1 MLRAGSVA
9 KETLEKSP
17 HSRDNAL
24 VIAVRAGFMG
34 GKQLGFGDYEQS
46 TAKKRTKRERFLA
59 EMEAVVPWK
68 ALIDLIEPHYPK
80 TSSKGGRPAYP
91 LATMLRIHLMQQWY
105 SLSDPAMEDALIEV
119 PTMRRF
125 AGIDMISDRIPDE
138 TTILAFRHLL
148 EKHNLGEQIFE
159 TVKAHLKANGM
170 AMKQG
175 TIIDATLIAA
185 PSSTKNEKGE
195 RDPEMHQTKKGN
207 QWYFGMKVHIG
218 VDKDSGLIHSVE
230 TTAANVHDLT
240 PAAELL
246 HGEEEVVYADAGY
259 QGIEKRP
266 EMEGKPTTFRVA
278 MRAGKRRT
286 LPNTADGRMDDLIET
301 AKAHIRAKGKHPFRV
316 IKQQFGFQKTRLR
329 GMLKNRCKVNVLAAL
344 TNLFMVRHELLCR
357 T

>member
-1 MLRAGSVA
+1 
-9 KETLEKSP
+9 
-17 HSRDNAL
+17 
-24 VIAVRAGFMG
+24 MG
-34 GKQLGFGDYEQS
+34 GKQLGFGDYEQT
-46 TAKKRTKRERFLA
+46 TAKKRTKREKFLA
-59 EMEAVVPWK
+59 DMDQVVPWK
-68 ALIDLIEPHYPK
+68 SLIDLVEPHYPK
-80 TSSKGGRPAYP
+80 SCKKGGRPPYP

-105 SLSDPAMEDALIEV
+105 SLSDPGMEEVLIEV

-148 EKHNLGEQIFE
+148 EKHHLGEQIFE
-159 TVKAHLKANGM
+159 TVKAHLKERGM

-185 PSSTKNEKGE
+185 PSSTKNKAGE

-240 PAAELL
+240 PAADLL
-246 HGEEEVVYADAGY
+246 HGEEVVVYADAGY
-259 QGIEKRP
+259 QGIEKRE
-266 EMEGKPTTFRVA
+266 EMEGKTTQFRIA
-278 MRAGKRRT
+278 MRPGKRRA
-286 LPNTADGRMDDLIET
+286 LPDTPNGRLENLVES
-301 AKAHIRAKGKHPFRV
+301 AKAHIRAKVEHPFRV

-329 GMLKNRCKVNVLAAL
+329 GMTKNRCKINVLAAL
-344 TNLFMVRHELLCR
+344 TNLFLARRQLLL
-357 T
+357 TS